1 FGGAG
6 SNYRPYTPYD
16 LLRDENGNPLPVV
29 ADLRLGY
36 ADTAGGGQL
45 LDWHYRPL
53 DEIEP
58 DYNQHHGQVRMQL
71 NSTFAL
77 LPFLNLTGAYQYLNG
92 TTISERL
99 NDMERYFTRNLI
111 NQYSYFE
118 GSKLVRPI
126 PEGSIAQQRNR
137 RANTHIYRFQLQLDK
152 QFYKMHRVNAILG
165 YEGNDTRVNN
175 TSQALY
181 GYDPET
187 KLNGNA
193 MINPLQEYLY
203 YYSTSASRIATA
215 ASADELV

>member
-1 FGGAG
+1 FFLSGSYNRLAEHVKTANNARGTVSAKQTLKLLNNRLDISTGFDYAFTNDRFGGAG

-16 LLRDENGNPLPVV
+16 PFRDENGNPLPVV

-99 NDMERYFTRNLI
+99 N
-111 NQYSYFE
+111 
-118 GSKLVRPI
+118 
-126 PEGSIAQQRNR
+126 
-137 RANTHIYRFQLQLDK
+137 
-152 QFYKMHRVNAILG
+152 
-165 YEGNDTRVNN
+165 
-175 TSQALY
+175 
-181 GYDPET
+181 
-187 KLNGNA
+187 
-193 MINPLQEYLY
+193 
-203 YYSTSASRIATA
+203 
-215 ASADELV
+215 